1 MLCIARGPCLRGS
14 GVKYFKTWLS
24 LSKGN
29 LVSSRVLS
37 TGVHL
42 YSPPNLDSK
51 EKEVS
56 GNQMMG
62 ILAGHVWPKDNLEVK
77 TRVVGALGLLVGA
90 KVLCVVCCSVLCSS
104 VQFHV
109 LHAPGYQHMRP
120 LHI

>member
-1 MLCIARGPCLRGS
+1 M
-14 GVKYFKTWLS
+14 KNFKTWPS

-37 TGVHL
+37 TGVPL

-90 KVLCVVCCSVLCSS
+90 KVLCVVCCSVSCSS
-104 VQFHV
+104 CTR
-109 LHAPGYQHMRP
+109 LSTHASPSSLATRSTP
-120 LHI
+120 